1 MSGFTRRG
9 DSYFTSYR
17 DPNLERTNEVY
28 EGTVEYLRNF
38 QVEERDMTKYIIG
51 TISNLVV
58 PLTPAGRIQR
68 SLSAYLTGLTL
79 TDVQKER
86 DQVLDADEAS
96 IRALAEPVAAILAE
110 DALCVIGNE
119 EKIKEQSGLFGA
131 IKDLY

>member
-1 MSGFTRRG
+1 
-9 DSYFTSYR
+9 
-17 DPNLERTNEVY
+17 
-28 EGTVEYLRNF
+28 
-38 QVEERDMTKYIIG
+38 MTKYIIG
-51 TISNLVV
+51 TISNMDV
-58 PLTPAGRIQR
+58 PLTPSARIQR
-68 SLSAYLTGLTL
+68 SLSAYLTGLTFA
-79 TDVQKER
+79 DVQKER